1 MPEFSIDDL
10 DIEPYEFLDACS
22 TREIKE
28 IIEWLINNNH
38 ISKSTVGSVG
48 NNASNVNDIMFQEN
62 LDAISKSKLLL
73 SIEEEEVINKIGE
86 KFKYLY

>member
-28 IIEWLINNNH
+28 KIEWLINNNH